1 MNEKLKPCPICG
13 GDAKVVSYYIKGTA
27 NRLNYF
33 VQCEENKCH
42 RTRSRRK
49 KVNAIADWENE
60 IFDRQ
65 HEEWIRRKQVSVP
78 TEEVYNVYYDTAG
91 NCHFTGTKSGE
102 HIIPAN
108 TEAVRHR
115 IGEVITTLDDT
126 RQTCENITIARRKE
140 FGEDDIMAEY
150 RSGMAAA
157 FDLAIIY
164 LERALTEGGNDE

>member
-1 MNEKLKPCPICG
+1 MNEKLKPCPLCG
-13 GDAKVVSYYIKGTA
+13 GDAKVVSYYIKGVA

-49 KVNAIADWENE
+49 RVNAIADWENE

-108 TEAVRHR
+108 TKAVTDRER
-115 IGEVITTLDDT
+115 IANERAFDRCIIIRDTLLSGSGITLQPTL
-126 RQTCENITIARRKE
+126 ENIEFITMCAEALEKE
-140 FGEDDIMAEY
+140 GEK
-150 RSGMAAA
+150 R
-157 FDLAIIY
+157 
-164 LERALTEGGNDE
+164 